1 LHWLDKRFL
10 IWYIWAD
17 EKQKRK
23 QGVKMK
29 LIKQDT
35 VIEIKPFQNYFQFN
49 LVNGYSKRYN
59 GGHYTLF
66 NTPKTYKA
74 IRRLYN
80 KGYHEGYIDY
90 KMVIAL
96 IPLVIIVI
104 CFFIF

>member
-1 LHWLDKRFL
+1 MKNKS
-10 IWYIWAD
+10 
-17 EKQKRK
+17 ENK
-23 QGVKMK
+23 GVKMK
-29 LIKQDT
+29 LIKENK
-35 VIEIKPFQNYFQFN
+35 VIEIGPFKNYFKFT
-49 LVNGYSKRYN
+49 LVRGYSSRCN
-59 GGHYTLF
+59 GAHCTLF